1 MPLLNHWHFLDDPE
15 IRPFARN
22 QRVDLKASNVPII
35 STNRYLIFS
44 YQVPAGQC
52 LLVKSHAFYAC
63 ERTYIGT
70 ASESFRYLGPDEANG
85 FFSFQPLVDNNSP
98 AIVQLDFNSPKTA
111 AGTLNNNDRQG
122 SNGFTEVSLNPY
134 VDAQLMGQNPLFSL
148 AVPSGKTFQIAFSV
162 LPVSTLNSS
171 GIPVGGQFQVG
182 TGIKRVDFAGAVVSG
197 VLMPQQVY
205 DQTKKAVQDAQ
216 QKKGIA

>member
-1 MPLLNHWHFLDDPE
+1 MPLLNHWQFLDDPE
-15 IRPFARN
+15 IRAFTRN

-35 STNRYLIFS
+35 STNRYVVFA

-52 LLVKSHAFYAC
+52 LVVKGLAFYAC

-70 ASESFRYLGPDEANG
+70 ANESFRYLGPDEANG

-98 AIVQLDFNSPKTA
+98 TIVQLDFNSPKTA

-134 VDAQLMGQNPLFSL
+134 FDAHVMAQNPLYSV
-148 AVPSGKTFQIAFSV
+148 AVASGKTLQVAFSV
-162 LPVSTLNSS
+162 LPVSTLNSAN
-171 GIPVGGQFQVG
+171 IPTGGQFQVG
-182 TGIKRVDFAGAVVSG
+182 TGIKRVDFAGAFISG
-197 VLMPQQVY
+197 VIMPQQLY
-205 DQTKKAVQDAQ
+205 DQTKKAVQDSQ
-216 QKKGIA
+216 QKNGIR